1 MIDTLLQIL
10 AGQTVDALNAAID
23 AVSSGITFSAQTCSK
38 EACPGSSYTS
48 ITAAWADIGYMTHAD
63 FVHFVWNTSFGLWA
77 AVLYVLGAVGALIS
91 VSINQPPRTYM
102 WFFLGPAIYSFLV
115 GTPES
120 VQGVAWRVAN
130 RDMAMESVWRD
141 AETGLANTA
150 LVNDLGINVYRDQA
164 PSGQYQVA
172 WMMVFL
178 DGIFSEATNNLIN
191 WIGMQRREGNGGSDT
206 NLFSLDGEEGP
217 WYLLANL
224 KWGMIENIVGVTAR
238 DPDVR
243 DSLVTFLTSEC
254 GDHFKRGINSG
265 AYSAASQ
272 SRGANLPQTVF
283 VVPNLDDSGGLDDQP
298 GPVDQYAPFVKGL
311 DTDAI
316 PTPRSLIRLMN
327 SPSITGSFRKFSAP
341 YNSSQAYEQGRLS
354 EIVCSEYLYTI
365 IQSMRW
371 EAGHAYHQLIR
382 SFPDGFQSAP
392 SALKT
397 LFYGWNLRPSADAD
411 MIDGDELETYTKHLI
426 LAHLIRNELMFAP
439 QVTETGQRFAPSEQT
454 RNFSESF
461 VRSQGS
467 RAKYGELYNWA
478 VMMPYI
484 QGILTYLILIG
495 YPFAAM
501 LMVIPGYWKA
511 FFTWIAFFAWVKLW
525 DVGFAI
531 VHTLERSVWAMIG
544 NHSAMA
550 RVGRRLVNTAQD
562 GRSDVDVR
570 CPDGGDIPGRLSQLC
585 AIPEVTSRG
594 GQQDQDAAWFTLDQI
609 LVVAGSLDLDLS
621 NGYYIYI
628 MAALYFAVP
637 TVTGQLVLGAK
648 ASLGGIATQAMG
660 QSAGEAG
667 AASKSGTIGEGANR
681 LATNQSSI
689 GQAAMAKSYRQ
700 SGLAQKSFDAMN
712 AGMDADV
719 RGAEIGFASRAA
731 SGVAEA
737 QENTMQA
744 FGSHSNFTNNTN
756 QTVKSAMG
764 LGGGLRGADVQSKSG
779 QSLAGDTSGSGEAV
793 SGVEPGEN
801 GNEEA
806 ITGRTTGSG
815 GESQS
820 GAKKQGWFSYDP
832 NRSWSQYLGGK
843 AGAKR
848 AAVSFAGAGT
858 RALMESPGWGMAG
871 LSNSFAQDYYMSKS
885 HAAAAGIDFG
895 MQKTRTDLMKGGFQQ
910 YGQRLG
916 QEADFEANM
925 AAWDTKNAFATH
937 ISGAAGVAGFNPGNI
952 APGIKPTDMAGL
964 AASGSLGANSKQ
976 AAYYSGG
983 MFMSNLDGMIDRN
996 RSRGSSLYLNNW
1008 QPFSY
1013 KQALGGGV
1021 AAAGRNAMQ
1030 VPGLISDAGKLLT
1043 GGDSEMRQGMDMTRG
1058 RHGITSPEQLQ
1069 QIRDSLPEQ
1078 EGN

>member
-23 AVSSGITFSAQTCSK
+23 AVSSGIAFSAQTCSK

-48 ITAAWADIGYMTHAD
+48 ITAAWANIGYMTHAD

-311 DTDAI
+311 DTESI
-316 PTPRSLIRLMN
+316 PTPRSLIRLLN

-341 YNSSQAYEQGRLS
+341 YDGTQAYEQGRLS

-562 GRSDVDVR
+562 GGSDVDVR

-667 AASKSGTIGEGANR
+667 AASKSGTVGEGANR

-689 GQAAMAKSYRQ
+689 NQAAMAKSYRQ

-712 AGMDADV
+712 AGMDADIL
-719 RGAEIGFASRAA
+719 GAEIGGHQRAMDGIASARKHVADNHNSAGNHLRSWANLTLRPAA
-731 SGVAEA
+731 AIAKALSP
-737 QENTMQA
+737 
-744 FGSHSNFTNNTN
+744 SN
-756 QTVKSAMG
+756 AG
-764 LGGGLRGADVQSKSG
+764 LDL
-779 QSLAGDTSGSGEAV
+779 E
-793 SGVEPGEN
+793 
-801 GNEEA
+801 
-806 ITGRTTGSG
+806 G
-815 GESQS
+815 GESSSGSDLGSMESAGSDSTIATGTSDNHNENKVGHDDQANKGKNNGTGGNKGRLAAFGGAALQKGPQAVIALADATVDHGTSAANYNATQS
-820 GAKKQGWFSYDP
+820 WLA
-832 NRSWSQYLGGK
+832 RSAH
-843 AGAKR
+843 AGA
-848 AAVSFAGAGT
+848 
-858 RALMESPGWGMAG
+858 AG
-871 LSNSFAQDYYMSKS
+871 L
-885 HAAAAGIDFG
+885 DFG
-895 MQKTRTDLMKGGFQQ
+895 WHKSRADLSKGGFQG

-925 AAWDTKNAFATH
+925 AAWDAKNAFATH
-937 ISGAAGVAGFNPGNI
+937 ISGAAGVAGFNPGSI
-952 APGIKPTDMAGL
+952 GPGPKPTDMAGL
-964 AASGSLGANSKQ
+964 ASSGGLGADTKRS
-976 AAYYSGG
+976 AYYSGLG
-983 MFMSNLDGMIDRN
+983 YMSAMDSMISRN
-996 RSRGSSLYLNNW
+996 RNRGSSLYLNNW
-1008 QPFSY
+1008 TPHRSS
-1013 KQALGGGV
+1013 GV
-1021 AAAGRNAMQ
+1021 LAHAGNSGRAMFASNP
-1030 VPGLISDAGKLLT
+1030 VT
-1043 GGDSEMRQGMDMTRG
+1043 GGAPENINQEDLLAQILPPELNQELRQTLDSINSNQSSNTNTERNR
-1058 RHGITSPEQLQ
+1058 
-1069 QIRDSLPEQ
+1069 
-1078 EGN
+1078 